1 MTEQST
7 ALRLADALAAPWL
20 SQREVL
26 EAAAELRRLEIQRD
40 ALLEALKFYENA
52 GSELSRLVAQRDQL
66 LAALKRYHR
75 IIAANMVELDVDDAF
90 EQARAAIEAAEERP
104 IG

>member
-7 ALRLADALAAPWL
+7 ALRLADAIDPATIHSLAFC
-20 SQREVL
+20 R

-52 GSELSRLVAQRDQL
+52 GSELSRLVAQRDAL
-66 LAALKRYHR
+66 LDLLKE
-75 IIAANMVELDVDDAF
+75 ALDVCIWPGAMITDLHERAS
-90 EQARAAIEAAEERP
+90 AAIKAVGE
-104 IG
+104 GK